1 MSSQVAMLVR
11 SGGKFGRP
19 PLLGLFRQDAF
30 VCVYVVGV
38 HVRLNARDGQGE
50 GETDTVCERH

>member
-19 PLLGLFRQDAF
+19 PLLGWL
-30 VCVYVVGV
+30 GKM
-38 HVRLNARDGQGE
+38 RLYASMYACMCEAE
-50 GETDTVCERH
+50 GKTDTVCERD